1 MNKQEQIMQLV
12 REWLKEDRENRAVS
26 LTMITAENKTE
37 EGEDLNIEGVLS
49 GKEGYFISFFNK
61 VLSDKSVPL
70 HGILH
75 KAHSRYKA
83 KRLCGFID
91 RISKGIEEEHADS
104 SENATE
110 GGKSSENNDNE

>member
-1 MNKQEQIMQLV
+1 MNKQEQIIQLV
-12 REWLKEDRENRAVS
+12 REWLKEDRENRAVI

-49 GKEGYFISFFNK
+49 GKESYFINFFSK

-75 KAHSRYKA
+75 KAHSRYK
-83 KRLCGFID
+83 RLFGFID
-91 RISKGIEEEHADS
+91 RLSKGIEEEHADG
-104 SENATE
+104 SEKRHRGRQIKRE
-110 GGKSSENNDNE
+110 QRQ

>member
-1 MNKQEQIMQLV
+1 MQLV
-12 REWLKEDRENRAVS
+12 REWQEEDSENRTVS

-49 GKEGYFISFFNK
+49 GKESYFISFFNK

-75 KAHSRYKA
+75 KAHNRYM
-83 KRLCGFID
+83 RLFGFID
-91 RISKGIEEEHADS
+91 CLSKGIEEEHADS

>member
-1 MNKQEQIMQLV
+1 MNKKEQIMQLV
-12 REWLKEDRENRAVS
+12 KEWQNEDRENRAVS

-37 EGEDLNIEGVLS
+37 EGEDLNIEGALS

-75 KAHSRYKA
+75 KAHSRYME
-83 KRLCGFID
+83 KRLFGFID
-91 RISKGIEEEHADS
+91 RLSKGDDEEHADG

>member
-1 MNKQEQIMQLV
+1 MNKKEQIISLLN
-12 REWLKEDRENRAVS
+12 EWQNEDRENRAVS

-49 GKEGYFISFFNK
+49 GKESYFISFFNK

-70 HGILH
+70 HSILH
-75 KAHSRYKA
+75 KAHSRYM
-83 KRLCGFID
+83 RLFSFID
-91 RISKGIEEEHADS
+91 RLSKGIEEEHADG

>member
-1 MNKQEQIMQLV
+1 MNKKEQIISLLN
-12 REWLKEDRENRAVS
+12 EWQNEDRENRAVS

-49 GKEGYFISFFNK
+49 GKESYFISFFNK

-75 KAHSRYKA
+75 KANNRYM
-83 KRLCGFID
+83 RLFGFID
-91 RISKGIEEEHADS
+91 CLSKGIEEEHADG

-110 GGKSSENNDNE
+110 GGKSSENNTNE

>member
-1 MNKQEQIMQLV
+1 MNKKEQIISLLN
-12 REWLKEDRENRAVS
+12 EWQNEDRENRAVS

-49 GKEGYFISFFNK
+49 GKEGHFIRFFNR
-61 VLSDKSVPL
+61 VLSNESNPL

-75 KAHSRYKA
+75 KANILNVA
-83 KRLCGFID
+83 KRTCDFID
-91 RISKGIEEEHADS
+91 RISKGDDEEHDDG

-110 GGKSSENNDNE
+110 GGKTSENNTNE

>member
-1 MNKQEQIMQLV
+1 MNKKEQIISLLN
-12 REWLKEDRENRAVS
+12 EWQNEDRENRAVS

-49 GKEGYFISFFNK
+49 GKESYFISFFNK

-75 KAHSRYKA
+75 KAHSRYME
-83 KRLCGFID
+83 KRLFGFID
-91 RISKGIEEEHADS
+91 RLSKGIEEEHADG

-110 GGKSSENNDNE
+110 GGKSSENNNNE

>member
-1 MNKQEQIMQLV
+1 MQLV
-12 REWLKEDRENRAVS
+12 KEWQEEDSENRAVS

-49 GKEGYFISFFNK
+49 GKEGHFISFFNN

-75 KAHSRYKA
+75 KAHSRYMA
-83 KRLCGFID
+83 TRFCGFLD
-91 RISKGIEEEHADS
+91 RLSKGIDEEHANG
-104 SENATE
+104 SENTTE
-110 GGKSSENNDNE
+110 GGKSSDNNDNE

>member
-1 MNKQEQIMQLV
+1 MNKKEQIMQLV
-12 REWLKEDRENRAVS
+12 KEWQEEDSENRTVS

-49 GKEGYFISFFNK
+49 GREGRLINFFDK
-61 VLSDKSVPL
+61 VLRDKSIPL

-75 KAHSRYKA
+75 KAHSRYT
-83 KRLCGFID
+83 RFCGFLD
-91 RISKGIEEEHADS
+91 RLSKGIEEEPADG

-110 GGKSSENNDNE
+110 GGKSSENNDNK